1 MAAGLPTEPRSRL
14 SRDNIVASAVD
25 AVEQD
30 GYESLSLRALAR
42 RLGVTAPA
50 LYDHFESKSDL
61 LGAVASHGYERMDA
75 MFGANDERAIARC
88 RTRARAYVQFAQ
100 EHPELFRVMFLYRP
114 AAVMVESDNELSA
127 ANTVFETGL
136 ADIAQAV
143 ADGDLVD
150 REPVQLN
157 LTLWA
162 ALHGVAS
169 IALIAP
175 PLAEDL
181 ADDVIDA
188 MFRGL
193 AP

>member
-1 MAAGLPTEPRSRL
+1 
-14 SRDNIVASAVD
+14 
-25 AVEQD
+25 
-30 GYESLSLRALAR
+30 
-42 RLGVTAPA
+42 
-50 LYDHFESKSDL
+50 
-61 LGAVASHGYERMDA
+61 
-75 MFGANDERAIARC
+75 
-88 RTRARAYVQFAQ
+88 
-100 EHPELFRVMFLYRP
+100 MFLYRP

-127 ANTVFETGL
+127 ASTVFETGL